1 MPFSRTNI
9 RKEDVKRS
17 SGHPSNGSISHR
29 RTSSHVPNSDGERSE
44 AAGHVRGIRSSE
56 DRGDRSMRFARNV

>member
-1 MPFSRTNI
+1 M
-9 RKEDVKRS
+9 KRS
-17 SGHPSNGSISHR
+17 SGHPSNGNISHR